1 MIAPEAR
8 TFASLP
14 PDLEDCVP
22 GRILQPGDRCSDPTS
37 THVYGITADGR
48 WSADGGP
55 PADEALGTGTT
66 WHPNGHVLEFQP
78 LGSGAWIVDR
88 IHTHPDDPA
97 EFADCSIGLVV
108 YPVGAVQVDRNRW
121 FRVFRD
127 GLANVGPHVSRE
139 RIAVVG
145 HERRFSGDRLT
156 LYDFTAER
164 QSDGGFLISAMRHRW
179 PLLEAQMQR
188 QRGDCFAGLILGL
201 GDGCHYRS
209 SRSPSSSF
217 RTAGIGFGGRS
228 PLRYDDAFVFR
239 EWGRKG
245 EGVFS
250 YRPLRDGRQILVR
263 IGSDRAR
270 SIGSCFVGL
279 TVHPGRS
286 CWAGSGQPT
295 FSVFFDSAFYDGVAA
310 SNDLEVEGEDG
321 APRLRA
327 ERQPDR
333 SYIIREFG

>member
-1 MIAPEAR
+1 M
-8 TFASLP
+8 
-14 PDLEDCVP
+14 
-22 GRILQPGDRCSDPTS
+22 
-37 THVYGITADGR
+37 
-48 WSADGGP
+48 
-55 PADEALGTGTT
+55 
-66 WHPNGHVLEFQP
+66 
-78 LGSGAWIVDR
+78 
-88 IHTHPDDPA
+88 
-97 EFADCSIGLVV
+97 
-108 YPVGAVQVDRNRW
+108 YPVELCRWTGIGW

-127 GLANVGPHVSRE
+127 GLANVGPHASRE

-201 GDGCHYRS
+201 GDGCHYPS
-209 SRSPSSSF
+209 SRELLRRPS
-217 RTAGIGFGGRS
+217 GRQHRVRREES
-228 PLRYDDAFVFR
+228 LLRYDDAFVFR

-263 IGSDRAR
+263 IGADRAR

-279 TVHPGRS
+279 TRA
-286 CWAGSGQPT
+286 AGPELL
-295 FSVFFDSAFYDGVAA
+295 D
-310 SNDLEVEGEDG
+310 
-321 APRLRA
+321 
-327 ERQPDR
+327 
-333 SYIIREFG
+333 